1 MTTTAL
7 VMMISV
13 QLLVTVVTGYLFVKV
28 LQTPMK
34 NEE

>member
-7 VMMISV
+7 LMMIIV
-13 QLLVTVVTGYLFVKV
+13 QVLVTVITGYLFVKV

>member
-7 VMMISV
+7 LMMITV
-13 QLLVTVVTGYLFVKV
+13 QVLVTVITGYLFVKV
-28 LQTPMK
+28 LKTPMK